1 MTTVGEHDTPRI
13 KGWHVLAGL
22 IAFFG
27 VVFAVNGVF
36 LYQALST
43 HTGVIANEPY
53 RKGLAYNE
61 RIADEARQQALGWRE
76 ELTLAPSG
84 DRVSLKLS
92 DSADRPVGG
101 LSISGLLGRP
111 STTEHDVALEL
122 AEQPAGTY
130 TAAIPALAAGTWMVS
145 LEASEL
151 AASGERVVWRTR
163 ARLWRTP

>member
-36 LYQALST
+36 LYHALST

-61 RIADEARQQALGWRE
+61 RIADEARQLARGWQD
-76 ELTLAPSG
+76 ELVLAPAG
-84 DRVSLKLS
+84 DRVTLKLV
-92 DSADRPVGG
+92 DSSGRPVPG
-101 LSISGLLGRP
+101 LKIAGLVGRP
-111 STTEHDVALEL
+111 STTEHDVRLEL
-122 AEQPAGTY
+122 GEQPGGLY
-130 TAAIPALAAGTWMVS
+130 AANIPALGPGTWMVS

-151 AASGERVVWRTR
+151 TSTDERIVWRTR
-163 ARLWRTP
+163 KRLWRTP